1 MFNDE
6 EDYNYEIETTQN
18 LQATTSKLMNSMEN
32 FPNLNSQKEK
42 ENSSNTYINQLE
54 YKIRDQAKRLSEL
67 EKYKYLCER
76 RIKQLNPNH
85 PLPITE
91 EILEMPI
98 QKDEIIDIEEQKNYY
113 DLLRKT
119 VENDLLKNGLLNK
132 YITADGVLEFA
143 KIKNECEEYR
153 KQLVLAQSMIN
164 SLKSDVEDLI
174 KENNIYKNKK
184 NNESK
189 DNNINNVSN
198 ELQKKINDLT
208 RENLKLNKELSNFK
222 DENSS
227 LKAENFTLDVKLKDI
242 YKNDDSK
249 IENINKR
256 LNDYKLNYDKV
267 NSDFEN
273 LLKEKADLKKE
284 NLKLQNENHMYQEQL
299 YSLEVQIDKLNSG
312 VNAQRER
319 EINDEYKNMYN
330 DLLIEN
336 QNLKKLLNN
345 NNSNLIESNNF
356 NENENSNFAILSS
369 EINKLQI
376 EKEKMKIDLDNALYE
391 KINLEKENETNKNQ
405 LKNLNI
411 EKVKL
416 QLENEKINKELLN
429 LRDKYSIE
437 LTNKSSIIQNFQD
450 EISKF
455 KLEND
460 ENKKENNNLN
470 DNYSQTLQKYNI
482 LNYKH
487 EEMKSKYDLISKDY
501 EKLKKE
507 NDLLQ
512 RKNTLNENELKVLQ
526 TQCKQY
532 IDENSMIKLSESN
545 LKKIVEQTENKVN
558 ETMQYNGKINLQ
570 IREMENEIEE
580 KDKIILDLQKSK
592 KDFEKV
598 VSEKIQ
604 NFDEYVTY
612 NKSFIYDLMKKL
624 NELSFSFDQLANK
637 DLNNNIFT
645 KEFSNGI
652 TKVLTQINS
661 INNIQNYDIQLND
674 QIFFDTLDLFLTI
687 ISKEIINIYER
698 NIGIN
703 LETVSKVNFLNEE
716 EMKNKNDLNT
726 QVLSLTKERDN
737 LFDDYSKIKG
747 RNLKLEKDCHKIK
760 NENRDLKN
768 KYNDVYFRFSQNEK
782 TLEMNNNNRRNLFN
796 LIQKFIRLFPYKELT
811 KIMLDIINITE
822 QLGNDELNECLIEN
836 KISLMENNFKNYSKN
851 NVNNDLNNILQKEY
865 DDLKNL
871 LNDLKNKIIIKNE
884 KLKAMNDEYEKY
896 KKIFIDK
903 VGSDYNKILKLNCD
917 NMELKSRIRDLES
930 AIEILNKNKNQ
941 VITIE
946 TKLGNNFGLS
956 NNSNNNINTNYK
968 IEPNDILVIS
978 DINKSRQNKNRIKN
992 EENKSV
998 NLNKNSDDNNISIGK
1013 KLELYSVDDNLLS
1026 HQRLNNDNEKDKM
1039 DEVLLTNY
1047 DELVSNLND

>member
-91 EILEMPI
+91 EILEIPI

-437 LTNKSSIIQNFQD
+437 LSNKSSIIQNFQD

-470 DNYSQTLQKYNI
+470 DNYSQTLQKYKI

-487 EEMKSKYDLISKDY
+487 EELKSKYDLISKDY

-604 NFDEYVTY
+604 NFDEYITY

>member
-437 LTNKSSIIQNFQD
+437 LSNKSSIIQNFQD

-487 EEMKSKYDLISKDY
+487 EELKSKYDLISKDY

>member
-174 KENNIYKNKK
+174 KENNIYKNKE

-437 LTNKSSIIQNFQD
+437 LSNKSTIIQNFQD

-604 NFDEYVTY
+604 NFDEYITY

>member
-42 ENSSNTYINQLE
+42 DNSSNTYINQLE

-174 KENNIYKNKK
+174 KENNIYKNEK

-222 DENSS
+222 DDNSS

-376 EKEKMKIDLDNALYE
+376 EKEKMKIDLDYALYE

-437 LTNKSSIIQNFQD
+437 LSNKSSIIQNFQD

-532 IDENSMIKLSESN
+532 IDEYSMIKLSESN

-604 NFDEYVTY
+604 NFDEYITY

-624 NELSFSFDQLANK
+624 NELSYSFDQLANK

-836 KISLMENNFKNYSKN
+836 KISLMENNFKNHSKN

-998 NLNKNSDDNNISIGK
+998 NLNKNSDDNNSIGK
-1013 KLELYSVDDNLLS
+1013 KLELYSVDENLLS

>member
-174 KENNIYKNKK
+174 KENNIYKNKE

-437 LTNKSSIIQNFQD
+437 LSNKSSIIQNFQD

-604 NFDEYVTY
+604 NFDEYITY

>member
-1 MFNDE
+1 
-6 EDYNYEIETTQN
+6 
-18 LQATTSKLMNSMEN
+18 
-32 FPNLNSQKEK
+32 
-42 ENSSNTYINQLE
+42 
-54 YKIRDQAKRLSEL
+54 
-67 EKYKYLCER
+67 
-76 RIKQLNPNH
+76 
-85 PLPITE
+85 
-91 EILEMPI
+91 
-98 QKDEIIDIEEQKNYY
+98 
-113 DLLRKT
+113 
-119 VENDLLKNGLLNK
+119 
-132 YITADGVLEFA
+132 
-143 KIKNECEEYR
+143 
-153 KQLVLAQSMIN
+153 
-164 SLKSDVEDLI
+164 
-174 KENNIYKNKK
+174 
-184 NNESK
+184 
-189 DNNINNVSN
+189 
-198 ELQKKINDLT
+198 
-208 RENLKLNKELSNFK
+208 
-222 DENSS
+222 
-227 LKAENFTLDVKLKDI
+227 
-242 YKNDDSK
+242 
-249 IENINKR
+249 
-256 LNDYKLNYDKV
+256 
-267 NSDFEN
+267 
-273 LLKEKADLKKE
+273 
-284 NLKLQNENHMYQEQL
+284 
-299 YSLEVQIDKLNSG
+299 
-312 VNAQRER
+312 
-319 EINDEYKNMYN
+319 MYN

-345 NNSNLIESNNF
+345 NNSNLIESNSF

-470 DNYSQTLQKYNI
+470 DNYSHTLQKYNI

-487 EEMKSKYDLISKDY
+487 EELKSKYDLISKDY

-604 NFDEYVTY
+604 NFDEYITY

-624 NELSFSFDQLANK
+624 NELSYSFDQLANK

-998 NLNKNSDDNNISIGK
+998 NLNKNSDDNNSISK
-1013 KLELYSVDDNLLS
+1013 KLEMYSVDDNLLS
-1026 HQRLNNDNEKDKM
+1026 HQRLNNDNEKNKM

>member
-18 LQATTSKLMNSMEN
+18 LQATTSKLMNSTEN

-174 KENNIYKNKK
+174 KENNIYKNEK

-345 NNSNLIESNNF
+345 NNSNLIESNSF

-470 DNYSQTLQKYNI
+470 DNYSHTLQKYNI

-487 EEMKSKYDLISKDY
+487 EELKSKYDLISKDY

-604 NFDEYVTY
+604 NFDEYITY

-624 NELSFSFDQLANK
+624 NELSYSFDQLANK

-998 NLNKNSDDNNISIGK
+998 NLNKNSDDNNSISK
-1013 KLELYSVDDNLLS
+1013 KLEMYSVDDNLLS
-1026 HQRLNNDNEKDKM
+1026 HQRLNNDNEKNKM

>member
-437 LTNKSSIIQNFQD
+437 LSNKSSIIQNFQD

-470 DNYSQTLQKYNI
+470 DNYSQTLQKYKI

-487 EEMKSKYDLISKDY
+487 EELKSKYDLISKDY

-604 NFDEYVTY
+604 NFDEYITY

>member
-1 MFNDE
+1 
-6 EDYNYEIETTQN
+6 
-18 LQATTSKLMNSMEN
+18 
-32 FPNLNSQKEK
+32 
-42 ENSSNTYINQLE
+42 
-54 YKIRDQAKRLSEL
+54 
-67 EKYKYLCER
+67 
-76 RIKQLNPNH
+76 
-85 PLPITE
+85 
-91 EILEMPI
+91 
-98 QKDEIIDIEEQKNYY
+98 
-113 DLLRKT
+113 
-119 VENDLLKNGLLNK
+119 
-132 YITADGVLEFA
+132 
-143 KIKNECEEYR
+143 
-153 KQLVLAQSMIN
+153 MIN

-174 KENNIYKNKK
+174 KENNIYKNEK

-345 NNSNLIESNNF
+345 NNSNLIESNSF

-487 EEMKSKYDLISKDY
+487 EELKSKYDLISKDY

-604 NFDEYVTY
+604 NFDEYITY

-624 NELSFSFDQLANK
+624 NELSYSFDQLANK

-998 NLNKNSDDNNISIGK
+998 NLNKNSDDNNSISK
-1013 KLELYSVDDNLLS
+1013 KLEMYSVDDNLLS
-1026 HQRLNNDNEKDKM
+1026 HQRLNNDNEKNKM

>member
-42 ENSSNTYINQLE
+42 DNSSNTYINQLE

-174 KENNIYKNKK
+174 KENNIYKNEK

-437 LTNKSSIIQNFQD
+437 LSNKSSIIQNFQD

-604 NFDEYVTY
+604 NFDEYITY

-624 NELSFSFDQLANK
+624 NELSYSFDQLANK

-998 NLNKNSDDNNISIGK
+998 NLNKNSDDNNSIGK
-1013 KLELYSVDDNLLS
+1013 KLELYSVDENLLS

>member
-437 LTNKSSIIQNFQD
+437 LSNKSSIIQNFQD

-470 DNYSQTLQKYNI
+470 DNYSQTLQKYKI

-487 EEMKSKYDLISKDY
+487 EELKSKYDLISKDY

-604 NFDEYVTY
+604 NFDEYITY

-998 NLNKNSDDNNISIGK
+998 NLNKNSDDNNSISK
-1013 KLELYSVDDNLLS
+1013 KLEMYSVDDNLLS
-1026 HQRLNNDNEKDKM
+1026 HQRLNNDNEKNKM

>member
-1 MFNDE
+1 M
-6 EDYNYEIETTQN
+6 
-18 LQATTSKLMNSMEN
+18 K
-32 FPNLNSQKEK
+32 
-42 ENSSNTYINQLE
+42 
-54 YKIRDQAKRLSEL
+54 
-67 EKYKYLCER
+67 
-76 RIKQLNPNH
+76 
-85 PLPITE
+85 
-91 EILEMPI
+91 
-98 QKDEIIDIEEQKNYY
+98 
-113 DLLRKT
+113 
-119 VENDLLKNGLLNK
+119 
-132 YITADGVLEFA
+132 
-143 KIKNECEEYR
+143 
-153 KQLVLAQSMIN
+153 
-164 SLKSDVEDLI
+164 
-174 KENNIYKNKK
+174 
-184 NNESK
+184 
-189 DNNINNVSN
+189 
-198 ELQKKINDLT
+198 
-208 RENLKLNKELSNFK
+208 
-222 DENSS
+222 
-227 LKAENFTLDVKLKDI
+227 KLKD
-242 YKNDDSK
+242 
-249 IENINKR
+249 
-256 LNDYKLNYDKV
+256 
-267 NSDFEN
+267 
-273 LLKEKADLKKE
+273 
-284 NLKLQNENHMYQEQL
+284 
-299 YSLEVQIDKLNSG
+299 
-312 VNAQRER
+312 
-319 EINDEYKNMYN
+319 
-330 DLLIEN
+330 
-336 QNLKKLLNN
+336 
-345 NNSNLIESNNF
+345 
-356 NENENSNFAILSS
+356 LS
-369 EINKLQI
+369 
-376 EKEKMKIDLDNALYE
+376 Y
-391 KINLEKENETNKNQ
+391 
-405 LKNLNI
+405 
-411 EKVKL
+411 
-416 QLENEKINKELLN
+416 
-429 LRDKYSIE
+429 
-437 LTNKSSIIQNFQD
+437 
-450 EISKF
+450 
-455 KLEND
+455 
-460 ENKKENNNLN
+460 
-470 DNYSQTLQKYNI
+470 
-482 LNYKH
+482 
-487 EEMKSKYDLISKDY
+487 
-501 EKLKKE
+501 
-507 NDLLQ
+507 
-512 RKNTLNENELKVLQ
+512 
-526 TQCKQY
+526 
-532 IDENSMIKLSESN
+532 
-545 LKKIVEQTENKVN
+545 
-558 ETMQYNGKINLQ
+558 
-570 IREMENEIEE
+570 
-580 KDKIILDLQKSK
+580 
-592 KDFEKV
+592 
-598 VSEKIQ
+598 
-604 NFDEYVTY
+604 
-612 NKSFIYDLMKKL
+612 
-624 NELSFSFDQLANK
+624 SFDQLANK

-645 KEFSNGI
+645 KEFGI

-674 QIFFDTLDLFLTI
+674 QTPFDTLDLFLTI

-998 NLNKNSDDNNISIGK
+998 NLNKNSDDNNSIGK
-1013 KLELYSVDDNLLS
+1013 KLELYSVDENLLS

>member
-174 KENNIYKNKK
+174 KENNIYKNEK

-345 NNSNLIESNNF
+345 NNSNLIESNSF

-437 LTNKSSIIQNFQD
+437 LSNKSSIIQNFQD

-482 LNYKH
+482 LNNKH
-487 EEMKSKYDLISKDY
+487 EELKSKYDLISKDY

-604 NFDEYVTY
+604 NFDEYITY

-624 NELSFSFDQLANK
+624 NELSYSFDQLANK

-737 LFDDYSKIKG
+737 LFDNYSKIKG

-998 NLNKNSDDNNISIGK
+998 NLNKNSDDNNSIGK

-1026 HQRLNNDNEKDKM
+1026 HQRLNNDNEKNKM

>member
-1 MFNDE
+1 M
-6 EDYNYEIETTQN
+6 
-18 LQATTSKLMNSMEN
+18 
-32 FPNLNSQKEK
+32 
-42 ENSSNTYINQLE
+42 
-54 YKIRDQAKRLSEL
+54 
-67 EKYKYLCER
+67 
-76 RIKQLNPNH
+76 
-85 PLPITE
+85 
-91 EILEMPI
+91 
-98 QKDEIIDIEEQKNYY
+98 
-113 DLLRKT
+113 
-119 VENDLLKNGLLNK
+119 
-132 YITADGVLEFA
+132 
-143 KIKNECEEYR
+143 
-153 KQLVLAQSMIN
+153 
-164 SLKSDVEDLI
+164 
-174 KENNIYKNKK
+174 
-184 NNESK
+184 
-189 DNNINNVSN
+189 
-198 ELQKKINDLT
+198 
-208 RENLKLNKELSNFK
+208 
-222 DENSS
+222 
-227 LKAENFTLDVKLKDI
+227 
-242 YKNDDSK
+242 
-249 IENINKR
+249 
-256 LNDYKLNYDKV
+256 
-267 NSDFEN
+267 
-273 LLKEKADLKKE
+273 
-284 NLKLQNENHMYQEQL
+284 
-299 YSLEVQIDKLNSG
+299 
-312 VNAQRER
+312 
-319 EINDEYKNMYN
+319 
-330 DLLIEN
+330 
-336 QNLKKLLNN
+336 
-345 NNSNLIESNNF
+345 
-356 NENENSNFAILSS
+356 
-369 EINKLQI
+369 
-376 EKEKMKIDLDNALYE
+376 
-391 KINLEKENETNKNQ
+391 
-405 LKNLNI
+405 
-411 EKVKL
+411 
-416 QLENEKINKELLN
+416 N

-470 DNYSQTLQKYNI
+470 DNYSHTLQKYNI

-487 EEMKSKYDLISKDY
+487 EELKSKYDLISKDY

-604 NFDEYVTY
+604 NFDEYITY

-624 NELSFSFDQLANK
+624 NELSYSFDQLANK

-998 NLNKNSDDNNISIGK
+998 NLNKNSDDNNSISK
-1013 KLELYSVDDNLLS
+1013 KLEMYSVDDNLLS
-1026 HQRLNNDNEKDKM
+1026 HQRLNNDNEKNKM